1 MIIAIIIVAAIL
13 NGLYHKIFD
22 VVYFSFAGLVKEWT
36 VCICLAALICSLF
49 FG

>member
-1 MIIAIIIVAAIL
+1 MIIVIIIVAVIL
-13 NGLYHKIFD
+13 NVLYHKIFD

-36 VCICLAALICSLF
+36 VCICLSALICSIF

>member
-22 VVYFSFAGLVKEWT
+22 VVYFSFGALVKEWT
-36 VCICLAALICSLF
+36 ICLCISALICGVLF
-49 FG
+49 G